1 MLIHLLRLL
10 GLHTTTTAHPA
21 HRMLIQLLRL
31 LGLHTTIPAHP
42 NQAFINTMAHP
53 GHRMLI
59 QLLRLLGHRDLPL
72 QGLHTTN
79 TTVAD
84 VMHMELMNND
94 PTYI

>member
-1 MLIHLLRLL
+1 
-10 GLHTTTTAHPA
+10 
-21 HRMLIQLLRL
+21 MLIQLLRL